1 LRASNL
7 AAVDWGAEAVRAILG
22 DAYSRDIELRTLPS
36 GLGTGL
42 NTVYRGLDGLVEYLR
57 GWLEPFS
64 EYQVENLDYIEA
76 GDCVLAPSR
85 QWGVGGGSGARVE
98 IGLTTLF
105 ELSDGRIVRG
115 EQYDTLED
123 ALQAAE
129 LRR

>member
-1 LRASNL
+1 L
-7 AAVDWGAEAVRAILG
+7 GAEAVREALG
-22 DAYSRDIELRTLPS
+22 NAYSPQVELKTLPS
-36 GLGTGL
+36 GLGIGL

-64 EYQVENLDYIEA
+64 EYQVQNLDYIEA
-76 GDCVLAPSR
+76 GDCVLVPSR
-85 QWGVGGGSGARVE
+85 QWGVGGGSGAQVE
-98 IGLTTLF
+98 IDLTTLF
-105 ELSDGRIVRG
+105 ELSDGRIVRA